1 MQRSSSARR
10 LLVDVEAQV
19 LTVSW
24 QDGHESVYPLDSLRR
39 ACPCAS
45 CVGHENMG
53 KLPDPVIFRL
63 PALMRWER
71 LRLEAVGNYAVRM
84 TWDDGHNTGIYT
96 WERLRTMC
104 PCEEC
109 ISGPVA

>member
-10 LLVDVEAQV
+10 ILVDGEAQV
-19 LTVSW
+19 LTISW
-24 QDGHESVYPLDSLRR
+24 QDGHESVYPLDGLRR

-53 KLPDPVIFRL
+53 KLPDPVVFRL
-63 PALMRWER
+63 PALMRWEK

-96 WERLRTMC
+96 WERLRSMC

-109 ISGPVA
+109 T